1 MLSIDDLMNKYVKI
15 ALFGFLLWL
24 VPFLTGF
31 LFVDMEGNFTVDE
44 IFFKSIMIIVGS
56 LTSVVLAI
64 KYFKDVKKDYV
75 SEGIVLGI
83 TWMVISLSIDL
94 LFVFGGFF
102 PMTVE
107 KYFTDIGIRY
117 LAMPIYTI
125 GIGFI
130 LKNRK

>member
-1 MLSIDDLMNKYVKI
+1 MNRYLKI

-56 LTSVVLAI
+56 FTSVVLAI
-64 KYFKDVKKDYV
+64 NYFKDVKKDYV
-75 SEGIVLGI
+75 KEGTVVGVIWLIINLGI
-83 TWMVISLSIDL
+83 DL
-94 LFVFGGFF
+94 FFVFGGFF

>member
-1 MLSIDDLMNKYVKI
+1 MNKYLKI

-56 LTSVVLAI
+56 FTSVVLAI
-64 KYFKDVKKDYV
+64 NYFKDVKKDYV
-75 SEGIVLGI
+75 KEGTVVGVIWLIINLGI
-83 TWMVISLSIDL
+83 DL
-94 LFVFGGFF
+94 FFVSSGFF
-102 PMTVE
+102 QMTVVE
-107 KYFTDIGIRY
+107 YFTDIGIRY
-117 LAMPIYTI
+117 LAIPIYTI